1 MRAAIASCLVGL
13 LTAMALGSCT
23 GRGSSHLVTRSPTT
37 ATSPTTV
44 DLPVLV
50 PGSSLP
56 RVTAAT
62 SPPTTP
68 PVSVSVVGTT
78 TLAVVDTTRPTVAN
92 GRTLSSSRHL
102 PTLVRY
108 PARAV
113 GAVSGSE
120 VAGAGP
126 TGSWPLVVFAHG
138 YNVTPATYSHLL
150 HAWAAAGFVVAAPSF
165 PLETAGGP
173 LDEND
178 LSNEPRDIS
187 VVISAVLANSVLS
200 AHVQSA
206 HIAVAGHSDGA
217 EAALGAAFVSGDS
230 RIGPVISM
238 AAQGV
243 DGLPRHDPRHPLL
256 VVQGTQD
263 TINPPSRSDGVYAA
277 AGPPRFYLK
286 LLGGGHLPPVADNT
300 PWRPIVEQEGIDF
313 LRRYLGGAVTVSVMA
328 ADGNKSGLSTLTADP

>member
-1 MRAAIASCLVGL
+1 MPVVGVLAALALVGN
-13 LTAMALGSCT
+13 ACG
-23 GRGSSHLVTRSPTT
+23 GSSHLAAASSTT
-37 ATSPTTV
+37 AASPTTV
-44 DLPVLV
+44 DLPILV

-56 RVTAAT
+56 SAT
-62 SPPTTP
+62 TTTRAPSPSTTRAP
-68 PVSVSVVGTT
+68 LASVVGTT
-78 TLAVVDTTRPTVAN
+78 TLQVVDPTRPTVAN

-108 PARAV
+108 PAQAA
-113 GAVSGSE
+113 GAAAGSE
-120 VAGAGP
+120 VAGASP
-126 TGSWPLVVFAHG
+126 AGSWPLVVFAHG

-150 HAWAAAGFVVAAPSF
+150 HTWAAAGFVVAAPAF

-187 VVISAVLANSVLS
+187 VVISAVLSNATL
-200 AHVQSA
+200 AGHVQSA
-206 HIAVAGHSDGA
+206 HIAVTGHSDGA
-217 EAALGAAFVSGDS
+217 EAALGATFVSGDG

-243 DGLPRHDPRHPLL
+243 DGMPRRDPRHPLL
-256 VVQGTQD
+256 VVQGTAD

-277 AGPPRFYLK
+277 AGPPRFYLH
-286 LLGGGHLPPVADNT
+286 LLGAGHLPPVADNT

-313 LRRYLGGAVTVSVMA
+313 LRRYLGGAVTVPMMA